1 MSLNSG
7 EKPPKTTVVIRP
19 TKSVLGTP
27 LVGQVLEDVE
37 VTDPS
42 HPLFGQRFKIHSVTG
57 GDTHSARVY
66 VVFRG
71 DHRLMILREATNLS
85 VLEQTGPRAKLSTSV
100 VTEFLALVKEY
111 ELCRSVPVKSGNAS
125 KRRAKKKSSRT

>member
-1 MSLNSG
+1 
-7 EKPPKTTVVIRP
+7 
-19 TKSVLGTP
+19 
-27 LVGQVLEDVE
+27 LEEVE
-37 VTDPS
+37 VTDPG
-42 HPLFGQRFKIHSVTG
+42 HPLYGQRFEVHSVTG

-85 VLEQTGPRAKLSTSV
+85 VLERIAPRAKLSTST

-111 ELCRSVPVKSGNAS
+111 ELCRSVPAKSGSVSN
-125 KRRAKKKSSRT
+125 RRARKKSSQT